1 MDIQILCACDAIGTA
16 LLMCVYGN
24 ANTSRFTVHLTLV
37 QQCLYT
43 KTIPYQNLAV
53 EHCCQPGT
61 RGIAC
66 VLMNA
71 ATWQAALWQTQSV
84 CGDRQK
90 TVDQKTYCPCYN
102 STKRIVG
109 GKGRGF
115 WCGSCLFIRMG
126 ENIHE
131 VRQRRDWRCPCC
143 QDICNCSGANC
154 LRARRNLAVTNQL
167 IHEATKQGFK
177 SVGSRVLTLS
187 PYSIFLPPLGQLL
200 AWDAAAAHRKA
211 MTGPCLAMTVS

>member
-1 MDIQILCACDAIGTA
+1 MQELLHMCRLALQATLC
-16 LLMCVYGN
+16 
-24 ANTSRFTVHLTLV
+24 
-37 QQCLYT
+37 
-43 KTIPYQNLAV
+43 
-53 EHCCQPGT
+53 
-61 RGIAC
+61 
-66 VLMNA
+66 
-71 ATWQAALWQTQSV
+71 QAQSV
-84 CGDRQK
+84 FGNRQK

-115 WCGSCLFIRMG
+115 WCGSCLYIRMG

-143 QDICNCSGANC
+143 RDICNCSGANC

-177 SVGSRVLTLS
+177 SVGSQVLTC
-187 PYSIFLPPLGQLL
+187 LPPHFLASIRASFWPGMQQLL
-200 AWDAAAAHRKA
+200 RRNAKCLYHAW
-211 MTGPCLAMTVS
+211 P

>member
-1 MDIQILCACDAIGTA
+1 MPQPDATA
-16 LLMCVYGN
+16 MAHVPAG
-24 ANTSRFTVHLTLV
+24 ASFR
-37 QQCLYT
+37 
-43 KTIPYQNLAV
+43 PAV
-53 EHCCQPGT
+53 SCQ
-61 RGIAC
+61 A
-66 VLMNA
+66 
-71 ATWQAALWQTQSV
+71 QSV

-115 WCGSCLFIRMG
+115 WCGSCLYIRMG

-143 QDICNCSGANC
+143 RDICNCSGANC

-177 SVGSRVLTLS
+177 SVGSSILTPLS
-187 PYSIFLPPLGQLL
+187 P
-200 AWDAAAAHRKA
+200 H
-211 MTGPCLAMTVS
+211 CLASNGASC